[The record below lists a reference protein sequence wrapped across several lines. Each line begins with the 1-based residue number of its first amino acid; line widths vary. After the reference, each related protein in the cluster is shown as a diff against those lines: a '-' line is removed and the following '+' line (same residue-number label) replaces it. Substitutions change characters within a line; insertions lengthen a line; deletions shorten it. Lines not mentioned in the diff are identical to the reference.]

1 MKLLG
6 LAKGK
11 VTLWRS
17 EGLALNNRVKERD
30 TGGKPPLIGTRNW
43 ILPAPPPVLGGGRW
57 LFWVEINGYEPDFV
71 PGP

>member
-1 MKLLG
+1 MDSGDKNPAIFNG
-6 LAKGK
+6 GHRCHTDHK
-11 VTLWRS
+11 
-17 EGLALNNRVKERD
+17 VKERD

-43 ILPAPPPVLGGGRW
+43 VLPAPPPALGEGRW